1 MSLKVS
7 AHVALAARARFCLR
21 ALPAS
26 QRVYSTVHT
35 GPTPL
40 AVPGSSIFP
49 ASHLTSELGPIAQ
62 SYHDHCHLRAYT
74 RQIIG
79 PSAPW
84 GKGSVFKVRLPG
96 GVNN

>member
-1 MSLKVS
+1 MIPPFKISIRAMSLKVS
-7 AHVALAARARFCLR
+7 AHVALAARAHF
-21 ALPAS
+21 AYG
-26 QRVYSTVHT
+26 Q
-35 GPTPL
+35 TPL

-79 PSAPW
+79 LSAPW
-84 GKGSVFKVRLPG
+84 GKGSVFTVRLPG